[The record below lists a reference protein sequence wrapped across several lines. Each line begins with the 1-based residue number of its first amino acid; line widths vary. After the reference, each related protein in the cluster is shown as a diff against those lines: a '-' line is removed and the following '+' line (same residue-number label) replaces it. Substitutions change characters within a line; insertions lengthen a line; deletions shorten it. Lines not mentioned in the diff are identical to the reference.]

1 MHVFFKSGISS
12 KSKVYTAILFAALL
26 CQILKHKLF
35 FPLSNFYCSLLAYL
49 FSEVLL
55 IKKKETNQTH
65 TKPKRPDF
73 STFCLPVASLSNW
86 EVCPN
91 ALRPVFTAPSA
102 EALPPKAQLHKV
114 SQAQTGLLEVPPSLS
129 ASPSAHSSVY
139 SSTRTAPL
147 ATTQRSGSRKASH
160 KKLIKVN
167 LQWNHTR
174 CSSHGS
180 RALKEP
186 QTIHLV
192 GMWLRCYRARPMEV
206 G

>member
-12 KSKVYTAILFAALL
+12 KSKVYTAILFSALL

-35 FPLSNFYCSLLAYL
+35 FPLSNFYCFLLAYL

-55 IKKKETNQTH
+55 IKKKKRETNKTH

-73 STFCLPVASLSNW
+73 STFCLPVASLPNS

-91 ALRPVFTAPSA
+91 ALRPVLTAPSA
-102 EALPPKAQLHKV
+102 EALPPKVQLHKV

-129 ASPSAHSSVY
+129 ASPSAHSSIY

-147 ATTQRSGSRKASH
+147 ATTQRSGSRKASG
-160 KKLIKVN
+160 KNLISLKWICSGTTPSA
-167 LQWNHTR
+167 QAMAATR
-174 CSSHGS
+174 
-180 RALKEP
+180 
-186 QTIHLV
+186 
-192 GMWLRCYRARPMEV
+192 
-206 G
+206 